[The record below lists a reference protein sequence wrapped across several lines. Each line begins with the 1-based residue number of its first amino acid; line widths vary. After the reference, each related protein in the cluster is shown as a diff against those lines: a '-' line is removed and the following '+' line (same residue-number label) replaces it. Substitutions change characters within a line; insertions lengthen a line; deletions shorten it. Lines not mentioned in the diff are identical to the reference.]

1 MKFSFYTNVRRG
13 TILTL
18 NLEEPEKKSTYTH
31 EKTQK
36 KVEMREYI
44 GCKKGMAY
52 SPRLLACEPIQYTKL
67 RLDYAQYPWVIQMRF
82 SKKWEE
88 IFSMIWNVTTISLLS
103 AAKKPLAINFTH
115 SLQRIGRN
123 ALFEITLF
131 PKNCIENN
139 TLLKITIAQEQAQM
153 LNPLYEL
160 VSKIAQISLKGF
172 CPFDDILFNVKSL
185 STLNDIQYS
194 TSPYINM
201 VILLFSSANLG
212 IISASDILYLSKFLN
227 ISLWLGRMMNPSS
240 RSRAI
245 SITMPTQFL
254 FGTTEPRTLLFFS
267 SWFLRDVWW
276 NFTIC
281 GKKGLQSKLSL
292 QISKIPIIQPT

>member
-1 MKFSFYTNVRRG
+1 
-13 TILTL
+13 
-18 NLEEPEKKSTYTH
+18 
-31 EKTQK
+31 
-36 KVEMREYI
+36 
-44 GCKKGMAY
+44 
-52 SPRLLACEPIQYTKL
+52 
-67 RLDYAQYPWVIQMRF
+67 
-82 SKKWEE
+82 
-88 IFSMIWNVTTISLLS
+88 VTTISLLS
-103 AAKKPLAINFTH
+103 AAKKPLAINFTY

-194 TSPYINM
+194 TSPYVNM

-227 ISLWLGRMMNPSS
+227 ISFPPN
-240 RSRAI
+240 
-245 SITMPTQFL
+245 
-254 FGTTEPRTLLFFS
+254 LLCTFS
-267 SWFLRDVWW
+267 SQLKKSAVDDFFEYFTVARENDEPQFPFESHFNYYAYSIFVW
-276 NFTIC
+276 NNRTQDLIVLLLMAFA
-281 GKKGLQSKLSL
+281 
-292 QISKIPIIQPT
+292 